1 LSTVA
6 CPVGTFNN
14 ISSVVNKQE
23 SSSCTPCTQGTFQDK
38 EGQQNCKPCNLGRT
52 TQSQGASSLQDCMV
66 EKDTSANATS
76 VPVTIPGKSGKAIA
90 AAIAIPIVVVAI
102 VIITVVLFYRFY
114 KPHLYS
120 APAKSV
126 KTSTFSVDNP
136 GFQEEHQYS
145 ELFAEHHN
153 GKAHTTQRKSPE
165 GEDCNKNDVCL
176 HNADYQ
182 PLHVNR
188 RSEPTYAALETESK
202 V

>member
-1 LSTVA
+1 
-6 CPVGTFNN
+6 
-14 ISSVVNKQE
+14 
-23 SSSCTPCTQGTFQDK
+23 
-38 EGQQNCKPCNLGRT
+38 
-52 TQSQGASSLQDCMV
+52 MV

-102 VIITVVLFYRFY
+102 VIITVVLLYRFY

-120 APAKSV
+120 VPAKSV

-136 GFQEEHQYS
+136 GFEEEHQYS
-145 ELFAEHHN
+145 ELFAEHHTYE
-153 GKAHTTQRKSPE
+153 KPSSQRKSP
-165 GEDCNKNDVCL
+165 GDEDYNNTDVCL

>member
-1 LSTVA
+1 MSSNCVCNHPLDYSIIVFF
-6 CPVGTFNN
+6 FN
-14 ISSVVNKQE
+14 
-23 SSSCTPCTQGTFQDK
+23 F
-38 EGQQNCKPCNLGRT
+38 
-52 TQSQGASSLQDCMV
+52 
-66 EKDTSANATS
+66 SA
-76 VPVTIPGKSGKAIA
+76 
-90 AAIAIPIVVVAI
+90 
-102 VIITVVLFYRFY
+102 RFY

-145 ELFAEHHN
+145 ELFDEHHTYE
-153 GKAHTTQRKSPE
+153 KPSSQRKSPE
-165 GEDCNKNDVCL
+165 GEDCNKSDVCP